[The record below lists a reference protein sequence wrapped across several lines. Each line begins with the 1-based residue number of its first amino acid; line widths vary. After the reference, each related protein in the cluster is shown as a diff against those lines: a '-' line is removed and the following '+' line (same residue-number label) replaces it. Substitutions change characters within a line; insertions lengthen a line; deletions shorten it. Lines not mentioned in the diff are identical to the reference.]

1 MVAHTQENPPTLAII
16 GAGSVGATI
25 AYTALA
31 RGVAR
36 RVVLYDI
43 NTTKL
48 EAEELDISQGLSF
61 MRRGEIVA
69 SDDIEIVRGARMVV
83 VTAGAKQKPGQSRMD
98 LAGTTIDLTRTL
110 LPQLLEVA
118 PDATYL
124 MVTNPVDVVTTAALR
139 VSGLDSQQLFG
150 SGTVLDSSRL
160 RQELS
165 ERVGVAVQS
174 VHAYIIGEHGDTEFP
189 LWSSATIGGVPLLD
203 WHQSTGRLDEY
214 ERADIAQAV
223 MGSAGRIIA
232 GKGATNYAVAMA
244 CCSIIDSVMR
254 DEGRVMP
261 VSTWLDEYYGISNVC
276 LSVPTVVD
284 KHGAHW
290 RLPGSMSDDELIR
303 LRKSGDSIKEIAAK
317 FGL

>member
-1 MVAHTQENPPTLAII
+1 MPAIDNTPPTLAII
-16 GAGSVGATI
+16 GAGSVGATM

-31 RGVAR
+31 QGIAR
-36 RVVLYDI
+36 RVVLHDI
-43 NTTKL
+43 NATKL

-61 MRRGEIVA
+61 MRRGEIVT

-98 LAGTTIDLTRTL
+98 LAASTIGLTRTL
-110 LPQLLEVA
+110 LPNLLEVA

-139 VSGLDSQQLFG
+139 VTGLNSQQLFG

-160 RQELS
+160 RQEIS

-174 VHAYIIGEHGDTEFP
+174 VHAYVVGEHGDTEFP
-189 LWSSATIGGVPLLD
+189 LWSAASIGGFPLLE
-203 WHQSTGRLDEY
+203 WFHNTGRLDEF
-214 ERADIAQAV
+214 ERNDIAASV
-223 MGSAGRIIA
+223 MGAAGRIIA
-232 GKGATNYAVAMA
+232 GKGATNYAVAMS
-244 CCSIIDSVMR
+244 CCSIIDAVLR
-254 DEGRVMP
+254 DESRVMP

-290 RLPGSMSDDELIR
+290 RMPASMTDEELIK
-303 LRKSGDSIKEIAAK
+303 LRRSADSIKKIAAT

>member
-1 MVAHTQENPPTLAII
+1 M
-16 GAGSVGATI
+16 

-31 RGVAR
+31 QGVAR
-36 RVVLYDI
+36 RVVLHDI
-43 NTTKL
+43 NASKL

-98 LAGTTIDLTRTL
+98 LAASTIELTGTL
-110 LPQLLEVA
+110 LPNLLEVA

-139 VSGLDSQQLFG
+139 VTGLNPQQLFG

-160 RQELS
+160 RQEIS

-174 VHAYIIGEHGDTEFP
+174 VHAYVVGEHGDTEFP
-189 LWSSATIGGVPLLD
+189 LWSSASIGGMPLLE
-203 WHQSTGRLDEY
+203 WFHSTGRLDEF
-214 ERADIAQAV
+214 ERNDIAASV

-232 GKGATNYAVAMA
+232 GKGATNYAVAMS
-244 CCSIIDSVMR
+244 CCSIIEAVLR
-254 DEGRVMP
+254 DESRVMP

-290 RLPGSMSDDELIR
+290 RMPASMTDDEMIR
-303 LRKSGDSIKEIAAK
+303 LRRSADSIKKIAAN
-317 FGL
+317 FDL

>member
-1 MVAHTQENPPTLAII
+1 M
-16 GAGSVGATI
+16 GATM

-31 RGVAR
+31 QGVAR
-36 RVVLYDI
+36 RVVLHDI
-43 NTTKL
+43 NASKL

-98 LAGTTIDLTRTL
+98 LAASTIELTGTL
-110 LPQLLEVA
+110 LPNLLEVA

-139 VSGLDSQQLFG
+139 VTGLNPQQLFG

-160 RQELS
+160 RQEIS

-174 VHAYIIGEHGDTEFP
+174 VHAYVVGEHGDTEFP
-189 LWSSATIGGVPLLD
+189 LWSSASIGGMPLLE
-203 WHQSTGRLDEY
+203 WFHSTGRLDEF
-214 ERADIAQAV
+214 ERNDIAASV

-232 GKGATNYAVAMA
+232 GKGATNYAVAMS
-244 CCSIIDSVMR
+244 CCSIIEAVLR
-254 DEGRVMP
+254 DESRVMP

-290 RLPGSMSDDELIR
+290 RMPASMTDDEMIR
-303 LRKSGDSIKEIAAK
+303 LRRSADSIKKIAAN

>member
-1 MVAHTQENPPTLAII
+1 MPTLQDKQPTLAIV
-16 GAGSVGATI
+16 GAGSVGATM
-25 AYTALA
+25 AYTALVQ
-31 RGVAR
+31 GVAR

-61 MRRGEIVA
+61 LDRGEIVA

-98 LAGTTIDLTRTL
+98 LAATTIELTRTL
-110 LPQLLEVA
+110 LPRLLQVA

-139 VSGLDSQQLFG
+139 VTGMDPQQLFG

-160 RQELS
+160 RQEIS
-165 ERVGVAVQS
+165 ERIGVAVQS
-174 VHAYIIGEHGDTEFP
+174 VHAHVVGEHGDTEFP
-189 LWSSATIGGVPLLD
+189 LWSSASVGGVPLLE
-203 WHQSTGRLDEY
+203 WETTSGRLGQF
-214 ERADIAQAV
+214 ERDDIEHAV
-223 MGSAGRIIA
+223 MSSAGRIIA
-232 GKGATNYAVAMA
+232 GKGATNYAVALS
-244 CCSIIDSVMR
+244 CCAIINAVMR

-284 KHGAHW
+284 GHGAHW
-290 RLPGSMSDDELIR
+290 RLPPLMTDDELIR
-303 LRKSGDSIKEIAAK
+303 LRTSADSIKAIAAT

>member
-1 MVAHTQENPPTLAII
+1 MPALDNNPPTLAII
-16 GAGSVGATI
+16 GAGSVGATM

-31 RGVAR
+31 QGIAR
-36 RVVLYDI
+36 RVVLHDI
-43 NTTKL
+43 NAAKL

-61 MRRGEIVA
+61 MRRGEIVT

-98 LAGTTIDLTRTL
+98 LAASTISLTRTL
-110 LPQLLEVA
+110 LPNLLEVA

-124 MVTNPVDVVTTAALR
+124 MVTNPVDIVTTAALR
-139 VSGLDSQQLFG
+139 VTGLDAMQLFG

-160 RQELS
+160 RQEIS

-174 VHAYIIGEHGDTEFP
+174 VHAYVVGEHGDTEFP
-189 LWSSATIGGVPLLD
+189 LWSAASIGGFPLLE
-203 WHQSTGRLDEY
+203 WFHSTGRLDEF
-214 ERADIAQAV
+214 ERNDIAASV
-223 MGSAGRIIA
+223 MGAAGRIIA
-232 GKGATNYAVAMA
+232 GKGATNYAVAMS
-244 CCSIIDSVMR
+244 CCSIIEAVLR
-254 DEGRVMP
+254 DESRVMP

-290 RLPGSMSDDELIR
+290 RMPASMTDEELIR
-303 LRKSGDSIKEIAAK
+303 LHRSADSIKKIAAT

>member
-1 MVAHTQENPPTLAII
+1 MPHADTDPPTLAII
-16 GAGSVGATI
+16 GAGSVGATM

-31 RGVAR
+31 QGVAR
-36 RVVLYDI
+36 RVVLHDI
-43 NTTKL
+43 NASKL

-98 LAGTTIDLTRTL
+98 LAASTIELTGTL
-110 LPQLLEVA
+110 LPNLLEVA

-139 VSGLDSQQLFG
+139 VTGLNPQQLFG

-160 RQELS
+160 RQEIS

-174 VHAYIIGEHGDTEFP
+174 VHAYVVGEHGDTEFP
-189 LWSSATIGGVPLLD
+189 LWSSASIGGMPLLE
-203 WHQSTGRLDEY
+203 WFHSTGRLDEF
-214 ERADIAQAV
+214 ERNDIAASV

-232 GKGATNYAVAMA
+232 GKGATNYAVAMS
-244 CCSIIDSVMR
+244 CCSIIEAVLR
-254 DEGRVMP
+254 DESRVMP

-290 RLPGSMSDDELIR
+290 RMPASMTDDEMIR
-303 LRKSGDSIKEIAAK
+303 LRRSADSIKKIAAN

>member
-1 MVAHTQENPPTLAII
+1 M
-16 GAGSVGATI
+16 

-31 RGVAR
+31 QGVAR
-36 RVVLYDI
+36 RVVLHDI
-43 NTTKL
+43 NASKL

-98 LAGTTIDLTRTL
+98 LAASTIELTGTL
-110 LPQLLEVA
+110 LPNLLEVA

-139 VSGLDSQQLFG
+139 VTGLNPQQLFG

-160 RQELS
+160 RQEIS

-174 VHAYIIGEHGDTEFP
+174 VHAYVVGEHGDTEFP
-189 LWSSATIGGVPLLD
+189 LWSSASIGGMPLLE
-203 WHQSTGRLDEY
+203 WFHSTGRLDEF
-214 ERADIAQAV
+214 ERNDIAASV

-232 GKGATNYAVAMA
+232 GKGATNYAVAMS
-244 CCSIIDSVMR
+244 CCSIIEAVLR
-254 DEGRVMP
+254 DESRVMP

-290 RLPGSMSDDELIR
+290 RMPASMTDDEMIR
-303 LRKSGDSIKEIAAK
+303 LRRSADSIKKIAAN

>member
-1 MVAHTQENPPTLAII
+1 MSELDINPPTLAII
-16 GAGSVGATI
+16 GAGSVGATM

-31 RGVAR
+31 QGVAR
-36 RVVLYDI
+36 RVVLHDI
-43 NTTKL
+43 NAAKL

-98 LAGTTIDLTRTL
+98 LAGTTIELTRTL
-110 LPQLLEVA
+110 LPDLLEVA

-139 VSGLDSQQLFG
+139 VTGLNAMQLFG

-160 RQELS
+160 RQEIS

-174 VHAYIIGEHGDTEFP
+174 VHAYVVGEHGDTEFP
-189 LWSSATIGGVPLLD
+189 LWSSASIGGLPVLD
-203 WHQSTGRLDEY
+203 WFHSTARLDEY
-214 ERADIAQAV
+214 ERNDIAASV
-223 MGSAGRIIA
+223 MGAAGKIIA
-232 GKGATNYAVAMA
+232 GKGATNYAVAMS
-244 CCSIIDSVMR
+244 CCSIIEAVLR
-254 DEGRVMP
+254 DESRVMP

-290 RLPGSMSDDELIR
+290 RMPASMTDQEMVK
-303 LRKSGDSIKEIAAK
+303 LRRSADSIKKIAAT